1 MTHPPTHPSFSDQ
14 PLLPTGDLEARVA
27 AATPDEMVRCVRIV
41 LGMSGA
47 FWERD
52 FDSDTVWY
60 SPNFFRVLGLPENT
74 ALREQINARVHPD
87 DLPGF
92 QKTYD
97 AAVRQGGPFQYDV
110 RFLDHTEQYRWARA
124 SGRVW
129 LHPDGR
135 PRRLMGMMNDVH
147 AEKEAQLAAQDSQA
161 LYERALAASSEAH
174 FERTVGRADFT
185 TSSNLAQMLGHP
197 AGTPP
202 PDAATLLSWVHP
214 DDQGIVRESSRRAR
228 ASEGP
233 WEATYR
239 LRLHDG
245 SYRWFRGRGRTYR
258 SEAGELRMTGM
269 LGDVHQQML
278 DRQELDHHRQNLA
291 ELVAQRTAS
300 LNAALQEAQQER
312 AHAEEANRAK
322 SEFLAHMS
330 HELRTPLNGALGMAE
345 LALRVAKEP
354 AQRRY
359 LDAALVS
366 GQTLLRLIDD
376 VLDYA
381 RSDRQAIEL
390 EQAPFDLADEV
401 AQVMRSLM
409 PSVRSKGLLM
419 MFDWQSDGDT
429 MIIGDATRVRQVV
442 TNLVGNACKYTASG
456 HVALTAQLTPT
467 TPGHAQALVRVQ
479 DSGGGIDA
487 ARRQAVFEP
496 FVQGDTSLTRGHGG
510 AGLGLAIA
518 RRWARAMGGDVV
530 LADSGPTGSTFEF
543 SWSVALPPDAPEAT
557 AVPPGLAWL
566 IYAVPSAVQRWLCT
580 RFARFGWRSDV
591 LPSVQA
597 AAEQARR
604 AGDPP
609 QLVVV
614 SERTL
619 GSVGE
624 LTLLREAL
632 PHTQIA
638 LLVRPDWDR
647 PDIEAAAVRL
657 NMPLV
662 VPPLTPRDLRR
673 LLMDAHPLADAK
685 SATAPVVRKERPTVL
700 VVEDHPVNR
709 MVAQAMLGELGV
721 DVRCAD
727 DGQQAVASCGA
738 SPPDLVL
745 MDLQMP
751 VMDGLEATRQL
762 RQLQR
767 SGRLPAFPIVALTAH
782 VGDADRAQALAA
794 GLDDYLTKPVQLPAL
809 EAALRRWLPAQTTD
823 ALTRS

>member
-1 MTHPPTHPSFSDQ
+1 MTQPPSHPPFSDQ

-27 AATPDEMVRCVRIV
+27 AATPEEMLRCVRIV

-52 FDSDTVWY
+52 FDSGAVWY
-60 SPNFFRVLGLPENT
+60 SPTFFRVLGLPEDT
-74 ALREQINARVHPD
+74 HLREQINARIHPD
-87 DLPGF
+87 DLPVF

-97 AAVRQGGPFQYDV
+97 AALHEGGPFQYDV
-110 RFLDHTEQYRWARA
+110 RFLDHTGQYRWARA
-124 SGRVW
+124 TGRVW

-147 AEKEAQLAAQDSQA
+147 VEKEAQLA
-161 LYERALAASSEAH
+161 
-174 FERTVGRADFT
+174 
-185 TSSNLAQMLGHP
+185 
-197 AGTPP
+197 
-202 PDAATLLSWVHP
+202 
-214 DDQGIVRESSRRAR
+214 
-228 ASEGP
+228 
-233 WEATYR
+233 TY
-239 LRLHDG
+239 
-245 SYRWFRGRGRTYR
+245 
-258 SEAGELRMTGM
+258 
-269 LGDVHQQML
+269 
-278 DRQELDHHRQNLA
+278 HHRQNLA
-291 ELVAQRTAS
+291 TLVAERTAS
-300 LNAALQEAQQER
+300 LDTALKEAQQQR

-330 HELRTPLNGALGMAE
+330 HELRTPLNGILGMAE

-359 LDAALVS
+359 LDAALTS

-376 VLDYA
+376 VLDFA
-381 RSDRQAIEL
+381 RSDRQGIEL
-390 EQAPFDLADEV
+390 EQAPFDLADNV

-409 PSVRSKGLLM
+409 PSVRAKGLLM
-419 MFDWQSDGDT
+419 MFDWQSEGDT
-429 MIIGDATRVRQVV
+429 TIIGDATRVRQVV
-442 TNLVGNACKYTASG
+442 TNLVGNACKYTPSG
-456 HVALTAQLTPT
+456 QVALTAQLTPT

-479 DSGGGIDA
+479 DSGSGIDA

-518 RRWARAMGGDVV
+518 RRWARAMGGDVI
-530 LADSGPTGSTFEF
+530 LAASGPEGSTFEF
-543 SWSVALPPDAPEAT
+543 SWPVALPPQTPEAT
-557 AVPPGLAWL
+557 AVPPGRAWL
-566 IYAVPSAVQRWLCT
+566 IYTVTSAVQQWLRT
-580 RFARFGWRSDV
+580 RFERFGWRSDV
-591 LPSVQA
+591 LPTVQA
-597 AAEQARR
+597 AVEQARR
-604 AGDPP
+604 EADPP

-619 GSVGE
+619 SSVGE

-647 PDIEAAAVRL
+647 PDMEAAAVRL

-662 VPPLTPRDLRR
+662 VPPLTPRDLRN
-673 LLMDAHPLADAK
+673 LLISAHPQASAQNTAAPLAH
-685 SATAPVVRKERPTVL
+685 KERPTVL

-709 MVAQAMLGELGV
+709 LVAEAMLGELGV
-721 DVRCAD
+721 DVRCAE
-727 DGQQAVASCGA
+727 DGQQAVVSCGA

-782 VGDADRAQALAA
+782 VGDADRAQAMAA
-794 GLDDYLTKPVQLPAL
+794 GVDDYLTKPVQLPAL
-809 EAALRRWLPAQTTD
+809 EAALRRWLPVQPTD
-823 ALTRS
+823 NLTRS